1 MRSGFEQRK
10 KTCIQ
15 AIASKRSGVIMT
27 YESKMPKDVGK
38 GRPESVNG
46 DVDSR

>member
-1 MRSGFEQRK
+1 MIRSRFEQEGNVFFK
-10 KTCIQ
+10 
-15 AIASKRSGVIMT
+15 KRSGVIMT

-38 GRPESVNG
+38 GRPKSANG